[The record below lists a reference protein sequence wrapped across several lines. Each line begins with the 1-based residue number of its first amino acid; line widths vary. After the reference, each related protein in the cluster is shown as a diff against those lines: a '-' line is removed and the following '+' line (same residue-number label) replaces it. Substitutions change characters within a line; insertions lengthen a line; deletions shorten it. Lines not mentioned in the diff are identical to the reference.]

1 MDTRRALLD
10 AAARHGLDAG
20 ARGRLLSA
28 AALDAPPPDLTR
40 RLARGLGALSA
51 ALIGLSLVFGVAA
64 QWASLDRR
72 VQFALLQ
79 AAVALPALGAWAL
92 RGPARAPLA
101 LLAFVACGALFAYIG
116 QTYQTGA
123 DPWQLFALWALL
135 TLPLALAL
143 RHDLIWAPWALVV
156 MTAAA
161 LWMQT
166 HTAHRWRFEPQD
178 LRPQLLTWAVCLA
191 VVAGLSGLCR
201 RATGAGV
208 WSLRT
213 AVVAAAFVV
222 SATALGG
229 LLRTSVGLQYPL
241 GLLVAAVALVLLAS
255 RRAFDLFSVSAW
267 VLAVDGLL
275 VAGLARLLFQGG
287 GRGDPMGRL
296 LVVGLAAAGLL
307 AFSVSQVLRL
317 ARRRRGEPSP

>member
-1 MDTRRALLD
+1 MDTRHALLD
-10 AAARHGLDAG
+10 AAARHGLDAD

-28 AALDAPPPDLTR
+28 AALDTPPPDLTR

-64 QWASLDRR
+64 QWATLDRQL
-72 VQFALLQ
+72 QFALLQ
-79 AAVALPALGAWAL
+79 AAVALPALGTWV

-101 LLAFVACGALFAYIG
+101 LLAFVATGALFAYIG

-143 RHDLIWAPWALVV
+143 RHDLIWSPWALVV
-156 MTAAA
+156 MTGAA

-191 VVAGLSGLCR
+191 VVAGLSGLGR
-201 RATGAGV
+201 RGTGAGV

-229 LLRTSVGLQYPL
+229 LLRMSVGLQYPL
-241 GLLVAAVALVLLAS
+241 GLLVAAAALVLLAS
-255 RRAFDLFSVSAW
+255 RQAFDLFSVSAW

-287 GRGDPMGRL
+287 GRGDPIGRL
-296 LVVGLAAAGLL
+296 LVVGLVAAGLL

-317 ARRRRGEPSP
+317 ARRRRGEPSA